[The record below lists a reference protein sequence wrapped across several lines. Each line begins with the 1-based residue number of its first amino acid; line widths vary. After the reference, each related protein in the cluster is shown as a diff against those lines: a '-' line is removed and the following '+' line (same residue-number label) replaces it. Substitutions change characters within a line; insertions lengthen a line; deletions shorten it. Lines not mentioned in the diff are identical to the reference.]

1 MMRFRIFLRP
11 CLAFLAILLA
21 VTHTTAAQDDGR
33 ESLRQE
39 IASAREL
46 IFQGSYDEAIKRFTD
61 LSGSRAQSPAGDFYQ
76 AVALLWK
83 SYVDSAK
90 LEEGSRAY
98 DAAISTALASA
109 IKKAEAMKARSNKSK
124 EDEAEALYY
133 LGSAFAI
140 RSRVNLYQNHAVP
153 AARYARTAQD
163 HLNALIKLDPDY
175 ADAYF
180 ALGGIYYRAGVLF
193 DSPVGRLASAVLGSK
208 ALPAGDIERGID
220 YLKTA
225 SSKSRFAGVDA
236 KLALLEIYVPKGER
250 LDEALALAREL
261 QTRYPGNQTF
271 ARYLMRIYFGLR
283 DRAKLTL
290 AARAVLARVKE
301 GKPGFGV
308 FMKAEAD
315 RFMLEARRL

>member
-11 CLAFLAILLA
+11 CLACLAILLVA
-21 VTHTTAAQDDGR
+21 AQTRAAQDDGR
-33 ESLRQE
+33 EKLREE

-46 IFQGSYDEAIKRFTD
+46 IFQGSYDEAIRRFAD
-61 LSGSRAQSPAGDFYQ
+61 LSASRAESPAGDFYQ

-83 SYVDSAK
+83 SYVDAVK
-90 LEEGSRAY
+90 LEAGSRDY
-98 DAAISTALASA
+98 DAAISAALASA
-109 IKKAEAMKARSNKSK
+109 IKKAEAMKARPNRSKS
-124 EDEAEALYY
+124 DEVEALYY

-163 HLNALIKLDPDY
+163 HLNALIKIDPDY

-193 DSPVGRLASAVLGSK
+193 DSPIGRLATSMLGPK
-208 ALPAGDIERGID
+208 ALPAGDIERGIN

-225 SSKSRFAGVDA
+225 SSRSRFAGVDA
-236 KLALLEIYVPKGER
+236 KLGLLEIYVPKGEH

-271 ARYLMRIYFGLR
+271 ARYLMRTCLGLR

-301 GKPGFGV
+301 GKPGFGA

-315 RFMLEARRL
+315 RFMLEARKL

>member
-11 CLAFLAILLA
+11 CLACLAILLA
-21 VTHTTAAQDDGR
+21 VAHAAAQDDGR
-33 ESLRQE
+33 ESLRKE

-46 IFQGSYDEAIKRFTD
+46 IFQGSYDEAIKRFGE
-61 LSGSRAQSPAGDFYQ
+61 LSASRAESPAGDFYQ

-83 SYVDSAK
+83 SYVDATK
-90 LEEGSRAY
+90 LDAGSRHY
-98 DAAISTALASA
+98 DEAINTALASA
-109 IKKAEAMKARSNKSK
+109 IRKAEAMKARANGSK
-124 EDEAEALYY
+124 ADEAEALYY

-193 DSPVGRLASAVLGSK
+193 DSPVGRLATTVLGSK
-208 ALPAGDIERGID
+208 ALPAGDVERGID

-225 SSKSRFAGVDA
+225 SSGSRFAGVDA
-236 KLALLEIYVPKGER
+236 KLGLLEIYVPRGEH

-271 ARYLMRIYFGLR
+271 ARYLMRVYLGLK

-315 RFMLEARRL
+315 RFMLEARKLP